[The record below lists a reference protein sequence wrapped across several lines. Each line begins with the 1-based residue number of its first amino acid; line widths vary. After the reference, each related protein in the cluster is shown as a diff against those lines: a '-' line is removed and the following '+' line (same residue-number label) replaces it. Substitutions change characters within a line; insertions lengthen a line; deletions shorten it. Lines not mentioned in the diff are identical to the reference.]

1 MLYLRIMIWDDKSI
15 NRYVKGETFH
25 IDVDR
30 MKGSFTIKYV
40 SVKCDNAVDIILDD
54 DFLYQYYYR
63 GEYKKISCFLH
74 LDSVKRINKDIRRN
88 ITPILREHFKLLGF
102 GLLYYNTPTFSR
114 TYTDFKIRKI
124 VYPKKD
130 VRP

>member
-1 MLYLRIMIWDDKSI
+1 MIWDDKSI

-40 SVKCDNAVDIILDD
+40 SVKCGNSVDIILDD
-54 DFLYQYYYR
+54 DFLYQHYYR

-74 LDSVKRINKDIRRN
+74 LDGVIRINKDIRRN
-88 ITPILREHFKLLGF
+88 IAPILREHFKLLGF
-102 GLLYYNTPTFSR
+102 GFLYYNTHI
-114 TYTDFKIRKI
+114 YTDFKIRKI